1 MVVTAPFSVMPQA
14 EMTLVPCITLAAFST
29 RAPGIGAP
37 AEMKV
42 FRLASCSRSSRAMST
57 RSARN
62 GVEPR
67 VRLHPS
73 SATTFAANGG
83 SQTSWRMAVAPR

>member
-1 MVVTAPFSVMPQA
+1 MVTAPFSVMPQA
-14 EMTLVPCITLAAFST
+14 EMIRVPCITPAAFST

-42 FRLASCSRSSRAMST
+42 VSEASCSRSSRAMST
-57 RSARN
+57 RSARK

-67 VRLHPS
+67 VRLQPS
-73 SATTFAANGG
+73 SATTRAANAG
-83 SQTSWRMAVAPR
+83 SQTSCRMALAPR